1 MSASEELKSL
11 VGRIPDPDP
20 NGTYADLDKEKVE
33 RIERVVAQLAEGGR
47 DALLGLIDLC
57 VEPGKGDDGKARFAL
72 HLMAVRST
80 QPGNQR
86 ARAALAREIALQLG
100 GTRPKAVQAMLIELL
115 QLISSKAVVGAL
127 GKALLDPD
135 LCDAAARALAAIRH
149 GAAEQLLGAF
159 PKVQGASRRSVIAKL
174 AMLKAP
180 QAARVFRQALAEADP
195 ETRIA
200 AAWGIARIADRAAVA
215 AMLKC
220 ADSHAGWE
228 RINQTDACMV
238 LAENLA
244 AAGAKDAAVAI
255 WTHLAQIRT
264 DPSERHVRT
273 AAQGQ
278 LAALAQGSA
287 GGPGEAGFRLL
298 FDGKSFDGW
307 RVDQNTPKSWQIA
320 PGVLVLTGGSA
331 HLFTKDSFDDFV
343 VRFEWRPLKQGYN
356 SGFFVRGRQIQIA
369 DGQAGMLFGSKD
381 APAVPNLHK
390 PPGEWNAWEV
400 TCIGR
405 RLSLKVNGTLAW
417 EIGDF
422 KSAPAPLGIEA
433 EGHPIEFRNLRI
445 QAAVK

>member
-1 MSASEELKSL
+1 MSASEGLKDL
-11 VGRIPDPDP
+11 VSRIPDPDG

-47 DALLGLIDLC
+47 DAVLGLIDLC

-72 HLMAVRST
+72 HLLAVRST

-86 ARAALAREIALQLG
+86 ARAALAREIALHVG
-100 GTRPKAVQAMLIELL
+100 GARPKAVQAMLIEIL
-115 QLISSKAVVGAL
+115 QLIGSKAVVGAL

-135 LCDAAARALAAIRH
+135 LCDAAARALVAIRH
-149 GAAEQLLGAF
+149 GAAEQLLGVF

-180 QAARVFRQALAEADP
+180 QAARAFRQSLADDDP

-200 AAWGIARIADRAAVA
+200 AAWGLARIADRAAVP

-220 ADSHAGWE
+220 AGLHAGWE
-228 RINQTDACMV
+228 RINQTDACME

-244 AAGAKDAAVAI
+244 AAGAKDAAAAI
-255 WTHLAQIRT
+255 WTHLAKTRM
-264 DPSERHVRT
+264 DPAERHVR
-273 AAQGQ
+273 AAAEAQ
-278 LAALAQGSA
+278 LA
-287 GGPGEAGFRLL
+287 GPAEAGFRPL
-298 FDGKSFDGW
+298 FDGKSFEGW
-307 RVDQNTPKSWQIA
+307 RVDENTAKSWKIG
-320 PGVLVLTGGSA
+320 PGILALTGGSA
-331 HLFTKDSFDDFV
+331 HLFTEESFGDFV
-343 VRFEWRPLKQGYN
+343 VRFEWRPLKKGYN

-381 APAVPNLHK
+381 APPVPNLHK

-400 TCIGR
+400 TCVGR
-405 RLSLKVNGTLAW
+405 TLSLTVNGTLAW
-417 EIGDF
+417 KIGDF
-422 KSAPAPLGIEA
+422 KAAPAPLGIEA

-445 QAAVK
+445 KTL